1 MMQALERAAAVFCTA
16 CICAELLSRFVGQGW
31 GQKCIKAVAGLYI
44 LVVFADALPG
54 AKAQFAALELPQVP
68 AVSLGS
74 LEDAVLAQ
82 TAEELSRAL
91 EERCLS
97 EAGVLLRLNI
107 ILRQTSEGVEA
118 AEVQI
123 VPQDAVTASQ
133 KRGNRSAA
141 GRTASAKTGMH
152 QMEQPQRGGCAMNNE
167 LFSRLKDLAQK
178 ENRARLAVLLGAAAM
193 LLILLSELFT
203 PSEKTAAA
211 SAAPADDNVYRQQL
225 EQQLSDLIA
234 QVEGAGKTT
243 VMITLES
250 GEETIYAL
258 DTLSGQTQEQQT
270 HVLLDDGTALAQT
283 VCTPRVCGVAVVCEG
298 GGDVRVAAR
307 ITELVGALLD
317 VPSNRI
323 CVEQRRE

>member
-54 AKAQFAALELPQVP
+54 AKAQFTALELPQVP
-68 AVSLGS
+68 AVSVGS

-82 TAEELSRAL
+82 TAEELSRTL

-97 EAGVLLRLNI
+97 EAGVSLRLNV
-107 ILRQTSEGVEA
+107 ILSRPSGRRHCLAEA
-118 AEVQI
+118 
-123 VPQDAVTASQ
+123 
-133 KRGNRSAA
+133 GNRSAA
-141 GRTASAKTGMH
+141 GRTASAGTGMH
-152 QMEQPQRGGCAMNNE
+152 QMEQPQRGGCAMNNK

-193 LLILLSELFT
+193 LLLLLSELFT
-203 PSEKTAAA
+203 PSGKTAAA

-225 EQQLSDLIA
+225 EQQLSDLIT

-243 VMITLES
+243 VMVTLES

-258 DTLSGQTQEQQT
+258 DTLSGQTQQQQT

>member
-1 MMQALERAAAVFCTA
+1 
-16 CICAELLSRFVGQGW
+16 
-31 GQKCIKAVAGLYI
+31 
-44 LVVFADALPG
+44 
-54 AKAQFAALELPQVP
+54 
-68 AVSLGS
+68 
-74 LEDAVLAQ
+74 
-82 TAEELSRAL
+82 
-91 EERCLS
+91 
-97 EAGVLLRLNI
+97 
-107 ILRQTSEGVEA
+107 
-118 AEVQI
+118 
-123 VPQDAVTASQ
+123 
-133 KRGNRSAA
+133 
-141 GRTASAKTGMH
+141 
-152 QMEQPQRGGCAMNNE
+152 MNNE

-178 ENRARLAVLLGAAAM
+178 KNRARLAVLLGAAAM

-203 PSEKTAAA
+203 PSGKTAAA

-258 DTLSGQTQEQQT
+258 
-270 HVLLDDGTALAQT
+270 AQT

>member
-1 MMQALERAAAVFCTA
+1 
-16 CICAELLSRFVGQGW
+16 
-31 GQKCIKAVAGLYI
+31 
-44 LVVFADALPG
+44 
-54 AKAQFAALELPQVP
+54 
-68 AVSLGS
+68 
-74 LEDAVLAQ
+74 
-82 TAEELSRAL
+82 
-91 EERCLS
+91 
-97 EAGVLLRLNI
+97 
-107 ILRQTSEGVEA
+107 
-118 AEVQI
+118 
-123 VPQDAVTASQ
+123 
-133 KRGNRSAA
+133 
-141 GRTASAKTGMH
+141 
-152 QMEQPQRGGCAMNNE
+152 MNNE

-225 EQQLSDLIA
+225 EQQLSDLIT

-283 VCTPRVCGVAVVCEG
+283 VCAPRVCEG